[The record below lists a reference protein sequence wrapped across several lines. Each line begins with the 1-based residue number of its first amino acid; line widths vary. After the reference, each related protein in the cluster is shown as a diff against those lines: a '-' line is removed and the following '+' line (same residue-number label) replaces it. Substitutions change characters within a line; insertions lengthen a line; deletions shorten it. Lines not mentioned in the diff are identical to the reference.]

1 MNLDPRSVVENTEI
15 GMVIESADIAVEMSE
30 WFDQNID
37 RIAFRLALEKDKNG
51 DEILVWH
58 QSVDGSDLRFTKEPN
73 TGFWR
78 RFGVGVLRLLPIE
91 WLL

>member
-1 MNLDPRSVVENTEI
+1 MCVALMTWSIVENTEI
-15 GMVIESADIAVEMSE
+15 GMVIESTDIAVGMSE
-30 WFDQNID
+30 WFDQ
-37 RIAFRLALEKDKNG
+37 IAFRLALEKDNNC
-51 DEILVWH
+51 DEILVWYR
-58 QSVDGSDLRFTKEPN
+58 SVDGSDQRFTREPN